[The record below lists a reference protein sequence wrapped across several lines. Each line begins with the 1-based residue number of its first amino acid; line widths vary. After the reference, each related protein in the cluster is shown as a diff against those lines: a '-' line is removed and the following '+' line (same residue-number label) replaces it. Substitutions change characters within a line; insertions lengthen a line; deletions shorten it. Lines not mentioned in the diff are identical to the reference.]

1 MCAEILAEIVKMS
14 AATVRQ
20 IIGTL
25 CEAIRS
31 DISQM

>member
-14 AATVRQ
+14 VATVRH
-20 IIGTL
+20 IIVTL
-25 CEAIRS
+25 CEAVRS